1 MVDFVTGE
9 YVKLQKSKNSS
20 PKASVKYVTNQL
32 EDEFDSP
39 LISGCDFGKF
49 ATSAESSTL
58 TQEELY
64 R

>member
-1 MVDFVTGE
+1 MTGE

-20 PKASVKYVTNQL
+20 PKASVEYVTNQL

-49 ATSAESSTL
+49 AESSTL